1 MTELESWQ
9 FSNEGLLQGIR
20 LAKEGGRPQYD
31 EGTTEEQRF
40 LRLLRTVE
48 RQGFDAGR
56 SDVRDRIKTA
66 LGISP

>member
-1 MTELESWQ
+1 MSELEPWQ

-20 LAKEGGRPQYD
+20 LAKEGGRVQSD

-48 RQGFDAGR
+48 RQGYEAGVLKVR
-56 SDVRDRIKTA
+56 SAIRQA
-66 LGISP
+66 LGIHP